1 MRTAQIKGIAVLF
14 DFDGVIAD
22 TESHYTAFW
31 EDLGTDSLG
40 IDDFGHVIKGQTL
53 TQIFDKYFP
62 EERDRRHIDRL
73 LEEFERNMSYEYTA
87 GAENFLK
94 ALKAAGIPA
103 AIVTS
108 SNGRKMEQVHKARP
122 ELRQLVDCIIT
133 SEDIIKSKP
142 DPECFLKGMNMLGGT
157 PGNTVVFEDSFH
169 GIRAG
174 KDSGAYLIGLATTN
188 PRKAIEPLCDMV
200 IDDFTEMTP
209 EKLIGILRDRKQ
221 A

>member
-1 MRTAQIKGIAVLF
+1 MEKSHTEGITVLF

-22 TESHYTAFW
+22 TENHYTSFW
-31 EDLGTDSLG
+31 ENMGTENLG
-40 IDDFGHVIKGQTL
+40 IEDFGNVIKGQTL

-62 EERDRRHIDRL
+62 DERDRRRIDSV
-73 LEEFERNMSYEYTA
+73 LEEFEHNMPYDYIA

-108 SNGRKMEQVHKARP
+108 SNDRKMEQVHRARP
-122 ELRQLVDCIIT
+122 ELRTLVDHILT
-133 SEDIIKSKP
+133 SEDFTKSKP
-142 DPECFLKGMNMLGGT
+142 DPECFLKGMEMLGGT
-157 PGNTVVFEDSFH
+157 PENTVVFEDSFH
-169 GIRAG
+169 GLQAG
-174 KDSGAYLIGLATTN
+174 RGSGAFVIGLATTN
-188 PRKAIEPLCDMV
+188 PREAIEPLCDMA

-209 EKLIGILRDRKQ
+209 ERLISILRNRKK